1 MHDLLDDKDIYI
13 YTIYLFIKEDYV
25 LTKLQGKKNMF
36 VLFPFYF
43 KCQCGGGR
51 RNQITKLNSQTRNNN
66 AFGELLRNFPL

>member
-51 RNQITKLNSQTRNNN
+51 RN
-66 AFGELLRNFPL
+66 